1 MTVEFPTA
9 VRAYIRNSFHMTK
22 DEAPSGN
29 QEWPHG
35 GVWADGNNRVNRAC
49 HSHQFHIPAFFAHA
63 AKAPAVMW
71 EVRK

>member
-1 MTVEFPTA
+1 
-9 VRAYIRNSFHMTK
+9 MTK